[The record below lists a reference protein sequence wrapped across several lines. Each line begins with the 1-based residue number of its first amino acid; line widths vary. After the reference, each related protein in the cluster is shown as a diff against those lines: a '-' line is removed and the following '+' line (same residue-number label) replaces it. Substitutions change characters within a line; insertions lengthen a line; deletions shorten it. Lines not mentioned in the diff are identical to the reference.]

1 MTEAPA
7 APLIIQ
13 TFVAEVSIEPGP
25 SPVTEGADVTF
36 TLTRNGPLT
45 AELTVN
51 VSVTETGSM
60 LSGALS
66 ASATFAVGADTT
78 TLTLTTEDDAPIEDP
93 STVTVTIEAGAR
105 YQAAPGAATA
115 DAVVLDDLPRFLL
128 KVGPAEVT
136 EGGGGAV
143 TVEIDNGVSLAT
155 AQTISLALSGTA
167 TADDFTLLNT
177 SDRTLS
183 APYTLT
189 IPANGSVAAAY
200 ITTTNDA
207 LAEPDETLTITASH
221 DGTEI
226 GTGTMTLRASS
237 LRLELSSL
245 TASGGGRAMYPSF
258 DSGTLHYAV
267 GCDPSQTLTLR
278 LIDHGRHD
286 AARGQR
292 GPAGQSEC
300 GRQPGP
306 ARRRRRH
313 PDQPE
318 QRRRRQHD
326 LRCALHEQQRSVHWG
341 GEAAGKCDRTDSRQR
356 ECGGRDSR
364 RRRSLAGHRRQRRAQ
379 GPPPRR

>member
-1 MTEAPA
+1 M
-7 APLIIQ
+7 
-13 TFVAEVSIEPGP
+13 
-25 SPVTEGADVTF
+25 
-36 TLTRNGPLT
+36 
-45 AELTVN
+45 
-51 VSVTETGSM
+51 
-60 LSGALS
+60 
-66 ASATFAVGADTT
+66 
-78 TLTLTTEDDAPIEDP
+78 
-93 STVTVTIEAGAR
+93 
-105 YQAAPGAATA
+105 
-115 DAVVLDDLPRFLL
+115 
-128 KVGPAEVT
+128 
-136 EGGGGAV
+136 

-155 AQTISLALSGTA
+155 AQTISLALGGTA

-221 DGTEI
+221 DGTDI
-226 GTGTMTLRASS
+226 DTQTMTLRASA

-245 TASGGGRAMYPSF
+245 TASGGGGRAMYPSF

-267 GCDPSQTLTLR
+267 GCDPSQTLNLR
-278 LIDHGRHD
+278 LTTRD
-286 AARGQR
+286 ATTRLAVNG

-306 ARRRRRH
+306 TRWRRRH

-326 LRCALHEQQRSVHWG
+326 VCRALHEQRRSVPWG
-341 GEAAGKCDRTDSRQR
+341 RKAAGKFDRVDHGQR
-356 ECGGRDSR
+356 EFR
-364 RRRSLAGHRRQRRAQ
+364 GHRTLVC
-379 GPPPRR
+379 G